1 MRNRRLSR
9 AGFTVAMLLGM
20 AFSAMTP
27 ANALASAD
35 AGINEIRT
43 LHLIRLNCDD
53 EAEHGSD
60 EVSIYLNG
68 NWAGTRTNL
77 DGGDWW
83 PFPWSPG
90 PAELPWT
97 VTFKE
102 DNGWVIGETVIT
114 VDDTGLGEI
123 VKTYEGFHGTHFK
136 YRFTYRVD

>member
-1 MRNRRLSR
+1 MV
-9 AGFTVAMLLGM
+9 VAALLGLTV
-20 AFSAMTP
+20 STMTP
-27 ANALASAD
+27 ASALASAD

-43 LHLIRLNCDD
+43 LQLIRLNCDD

-60 EVSIYLNG
+60 EVEIYLNG
-68 NWAGTRTNL
+68 NWAGTRNDM

-83 PFPWSPG
+83 PFPWLPG
-90 PAELPWT
+90 SADLPWT

-102 DNGWVIGETVIT
+102 NNGWVIGETVIT

-123 VKTYEGFHGTHFK
+123 VKTYSGFHGTHFQ